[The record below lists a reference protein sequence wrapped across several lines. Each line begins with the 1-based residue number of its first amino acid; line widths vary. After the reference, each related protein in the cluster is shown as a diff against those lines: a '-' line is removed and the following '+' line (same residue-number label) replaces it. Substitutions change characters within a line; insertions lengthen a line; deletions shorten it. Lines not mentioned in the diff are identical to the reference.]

1 MTTLYKV
8 TRLFDLEAGICI
20 QKDLPLN
27 LANIPGSLLAN
38 VATLQA
44 LSDHVLSILLYSAY
58 SKSSGFAK
66 P

>member
-1 MTTLYKV
+1 MTTVYKV
-8 TRLFDLEAGICI
+8 TWLFDLEVGIWI

-27 LANIPGSLLAN
+27 LANMPGSLLAK

-44 LSDHVLSILLYSAY
+44 LSDHVLSILLDSAH

>member
-1 MTTLYKV
+1 MTIVYKV
-8 TRLFDLEAGICI
+8 TPLFDLEAWIYI

-27 LANIPGSLLAN
+27 LANMPGSLLAN

-44 LSDHVLSILLYSAY
+44 LSDHMLSILLDSAY
-58 SKSSGFAK
+58 STSSVFAK